1 MVTLPLVL
9 LASSSTITDGGVVRS
24 CLLGG
29 LHKLPHGL
37 ETVGCSNDMSSDSME
52 LVIGGGSTTVD
63 GPKNDGI
70 SLEVVT
76 GVFKSPLLLLWILL
90 LFASLLT
97 FTEFGKLRIG

>member
-9 LASSSTITDGGVVRS
+9 LASSSTMTDGGVVRS

-52 LVIGGGSTTVD
+52 PRRKAGGKEIHV
-63 GPKNDGI
+63 N
-70 SLEVVT
+70 
-76 GVFKSPLLLLWILL
+76 
-90 LFASLLT
+90 
-97 FTEFGKLRIG
+97 